1 MSHILDILNE
11 ISATDSSK
19 AKEKILGENKDN
31 ALLRKV
37 FELAYNKRLTYG
49 ITPKDLNFTGSV
61 GPMSLESFC
70 DELIEK
76 YSTRKLTGNAGLHY
90 MQQMLDSMTG
100 ASCEVARRILSRDL
114 MCGASVALGNKT
126 WPGVIPEQPQYLAAP
141 YSEKNLKKIKWPALA
156 QLKADGARCM
166 ALISADGSTVSLVS
180 RNGNEYL
187 NLYDITSQLKEIA
200 EVVRVTLP
208 HYGDFVIDGELIH
221 NPSAPRSIIKTPK
234 QHTLDDLFGIPED
247 DELEDDIESDR
258 NKSNGLSNK
267 ALNAT
272 ISQQEQSEMIF
283 NVWDIV
289 PQDVYFERVPSTLW
303 YENRFAT
310 LGCLT
315 QEFNGGDSHVQ
326 KYPNIRLIESEEVET
341 YEQALKVYQRYVD
354 QDREGIILKN
364 KDGLWA
370 NARTTD
376 QIKFKVE
383 VEIDLKIVEVYP
395 HRKDKTKVGGFV
407 LEDSS
412 GQIRV
417 RCGSGLKDTTH
428 KKVNGAKVEIPI
440 SERHE
445 YDRQALMLI
454 KNELIGQIVQC
465 KCNGLQ
471 ERKGRKPNEA
481 KFKLFLPIFQLI
493 RRDKSKPNH
502 IHDVFPDAILD

>member
-1 MSHILDILNE
+1 MNHILDILNSLE
-11 ISATDSSK
+11 ATDSTK
-19 AKEKILGENKDN
+19 EKEKILAKHKSN
-31 ALLRKV
+31 ALLEKV
-37 FELAYNKRLTYG
+37 FKLAYNKRLTYG
-49 ITPKDLNFTGSV
+49 ITPKALNFTGSV
-61 GPMSLESFC
+61 GPMSLEAFC
-70 DELIEK
+70 NELVDK
-76 YSTRKLTGNAGLHY
+76 YSTRILTGNAGANY
-90 MQQMLDSMTG
+90 MQQMLDSMSS

-126 WPGVIPEQPQYLAAP
+126 WPGIIPEQPQYLAAP
-141 YSEKNLKKIKWPALA
+141 YSEKNLKKIKWPAIA

-166 ALISADGSTVSLVS
+166 ALISSDGSLVSLVS
-180 RNGNEYL
+180 RNGNEYF
-187 NLYDITSQLKEIA
+187 NLYNITSQLREIA

-221 NPSAPRSIIKTPK
+221 NPVKSITKTPK
-234 QHTLDDLFGIPED
+234 QHTLDDLFGIPQETD
-247 DELEDDIESDR
+247 SEDDIESDR

-272 ISQQEQSEMIF
+272 ISNEEQSEMIF
-283 NVWDIV
+283 NVWDII
-289 PQDVYFERVPSTLW
+289 PQDVYFERVPSSLW
-303 YENRFAT
+303 YENRLAT

-315 QEFNGGDSHVQ
+315 TAFDGDEYVQ
-326 KYPNIRLIESEEVET
+326 KYPSIRLIESEEVST
-341 YEQALKVYQRYVD
+341 YEQALKIYQRYVD

-364 KDGLWA
+364 QDGLWA

-383 VEIDLKIVEVYP
+383 VEIDLKIVEVYA
-395 HRKDKTKVGGFV
+395 HRKDKSKVGGFV
-407 LEDSS
+407 LEDST

-428 KKVNGAKVEIPI
+428 KKVDGVKVEIPI

-454 KNELIGQIVQC
+454 KDELIGKIVQC

-471 ERKGRKPNEA
+471 ERKGRKPSEA

-493 RRDKSKPNH
+493 RNDKSTPNH
-502 IHDVFPDAILD
+502 VHDVFPDAILD